1 MAVGYAP
8 RLPLEV
14 DSIDGAYTLIKNRK
28 TLIRQNLKM
37 LILTAPGERMM
48 TPRYGV
54 GLRRYLFEPDT
65 VDIRQE
71 LKSAIMEQA
80 QIYMPEIKIEKIFML
95 TRDQIPDMVD
105 NAMQLRIVYTVP
117 LMRELAFLDID
128 VATMDV

>member
-8 RLPLEV
+8 RLPLGIDNV
-14 DSIDGAYTLIKNRK
+14 DGAYTLIKNRR

-37 LILTAPGERMM
+37 LLLTAPGERMM

-65 VDIRQE
+65 INIRQE
-71 LKSAIMEQA
+71 LKGAIVEQA
-80 QIYMPEIKIEKIFML
+80 LAYMPEIKIEEIFML

-105 NAMQLRIVYTVP
+105 NTMQLRITYSVP
-117 LMRELAFLDID
+117 SMRELAFLDID